1 MKLVIFVYLSGIRK
15 PFYQKFVN
23 QLNKAKHM
31 RTNIDLDDKT
41 LKVVMKLTK
50 LTTKKDAVN
59 FALEEVL
66 KNHARIK
73 TLLSLRGKIKW
84 EGNLDE
90 MRTYDKWED
99 NRH

>member
-1 MKLVIFVYLSGIRK
+1 MKIS
-15 PFYQKFVN
+15 N
-23 QLNKAKHM
+23 
-31 RTNIDLDDKT
+31 
-41 LKVVMKLTK
+41 

-59 FALEEVL
+59 FALNEVV
-66 KNHARIK
+66 KFHKRQ
-73 TLLSLRGKIKW
+73 LLISLQGKVKW

>member
-1 MKLVIFVYLSGIRK
+1 
-15 PFYQKFVN
+15 
-23 QLNKAKHM
+23 M

-41 LKVVMKLTK
+41 MKAVMKLTK

-73 TLLSLRGKIKW
+73 TLLSLRGEIKW

>member
-41 LKVVMKLTK
+41 LKTVMKLTK